1 MGDIDLLGFSVRT
14 EMDVFFVGESKS
26 TLFLYDGRK
35 LLDFGVSMGIDLVC
49 VMVAIDLIS
58 VWGIALDLISVQE

>member
-1 MGDIDLLGFSVRT
+1 
-14 EMDVFFVGESKS
+14 MDVFFVGESKS